1 MKTFD
6 SRLVGMARRL
16 VELGLAGQGMC
27 VEVGERMIGRGDRIR
42 GTMETRPARRLP
54 AIAVGA
60 LLATMLASCGGTD
73 GATAGT
79 PPPATP
85 APVAVVGVS
94 LASASVGVGET
105 TQASATLRDAGGA
118 VLVGRFVG
126 WSSSSGSVATVSA
139 TGLVTAVSSGSAVII
154 AASEGQSGS
163 ASLSVT
169 VAPVATVTVRLVT
182 NSLVV
187 GGTTQAFA
195 TLRDANSN
203 VLANRTTTWS
213 TSRASVATVSSTGL
227 VTAVGVG
234 AATVTATSEGI
245 TGSADLAVA
254 APVVVP
260 PVEGQPARMTAVSA
274 LDQTGPPGGRVVQPP
289 AVLVADSTG
298 TPLSGVSVSFTV
310 TSGGGGV
317 GGSAAVT
324 GSDGVARATSWTLG
338 GAGTQSVK
346 ATSAALAGASV
357 DFAGLARASSAGFD
371 VGLRFVGTMSD
382 AQALAFVHAKE
393 RIEKIVVGDLPAVPV
408 NFSAAALADCGGVA
422 VQETIDDILIFAEA
436 KAIDGVGQILGKAGF
451 CALRSAGLPFL
462 GYMQFDTADLA
473 RMETNGTLES
483 VILHEMLH
491 VVGFG
496 TLWDRTSLLDATV
509 AADPIFAGASA
520 RSAFANLNG
529 GATYAGTPV
538 PVEATGGTS
547 TALSHWRETV
557 LKSELMTGW
566 ISTGGAPLSATTIGS
581 LQDLGYTVDLSQA
594 QPFNLATALL
604 ASPGLRVG
612 TGSMISD
619 EGVFLGDHL
628 RSEPPIVTD
637 EFGVPVAR

>member
-1 MKTFD
+1 
-6 SRLVGMARRL
+6 
-16 VELGLAGQGMC
+16 
-27 VEVGERMIGRGDRIR
+27 
-42 GTMETRPARRLP
+42 
-54 AIAVGA
+54 
-60 LLATMLASCGGTD
+60 
-73 GATAGT
+73 
-79 PPPATP
+79 
-85 APVAVVGVS
+85 
-94 LASASVGVGET
+94 
-105 TQASATLRDAGGA
+105 
-118 VLVGRFVG
+118 
-126 WSSSSGSVATVSA
+126 
-139 TGLVTAVSSGSAVII
+139 
-154 AASEGQSGS
+154 
-163 ASLSVT
+163 
-169 VAPVATVTVRLVT
+169 
-182 NSLVV
+182 
-187 GGTTQAFA
+187 
-195 TLRDANSN
+195 
-203 VLANRTTTWS
+203 
-213 TSRASVATVSSTGL
+213 
-227 VTAVGVG
+227 
-234 AATVTATSEGI
+234 
-245 TGSADLAVA
+245 
-254 APVVVP
+254 
-260 PVEGQPARMTAVSA
+260 
-274 LDQTGPPGGRVVQPP
+274 
-289 AVLVADSTG
+289 
-298 TPLSGVSVSFTV
+298 
-310 TSGGGGV
+310 V
-317 GGSAAVT
+317 GGSAALT